1 MAAAPQDEA
10 SRVTLEAWL
19 VTDVG
24 VVREHNEDAA
34 YMEPANGFFIVADGM
49 GGHAAGEVASA
60 MAVDTVRKTLEG
72 ARREIEL
79 FKRSPTD
86 AGRRGIVQ
94 LLQSAVLSA
103 HQAVFQRG
111 QHEADKAGMGTT
123 LDVVLIAGPEA
134 FVAHVGDSRTYLVRD
149 GRSSQI
155 TTDHTVAEVLVIEGK
170 LTIEEAQVSPL
181 RTILVNA
188 IGVSADV
195 GVEMAHVTLKRGDR
209 LLLCS
214 DGLHDYFPIEEEI
227 AQKLSADAPGDAL
240 RDMVELAKTRGG
252 HDNITGVA
260 VQVTDVL
267 EAVPAQLEGEH
278 TQPVDAGATNPFA
291 SDEPTET
298 ALIEPSATPPKLV
311 TSARTPQ
318 ELKATQPMRI
328 VDDDEAA
335 DPVADTIP
343 PADEPPKLAPP
354 PAPGES
360 AADAA
365 AGGRAAHT
373 PEGEARGDA
382 RADSASDAKSEAE
395 PDANRAK
402 ADAKLDAKGDAR
414 LEAKSDARPDTRDAG
429 LEAGGGQAPDT
440 AGETRREASS
450 ETRPQAGAGTST
462 ADAGSDSVGDV
473 TADDTID
480 APVEPHANGN
490 DGKTSASDDAAPA
503 SEAAGDLAVTE
514 SGRTRVPRNGKDA
527 GN

>member
-24 VVREHNEDAA
+24 IVREHNEDSA
-34 YMEPANGFFIVADGM
+34 YMEPISGFFIVADGM

-60 MAVDTVRKTLEG
+60 MAVDTLEG
-72 ARREIEL
+72 ARLEIDT
-79 FKRSPTD
+79 FKRAPSD

-227 AQKLSADAPGDAL
+227 AQKLSAPAPGDAL
-240 RDMVELAKTRGG
+240 KDMVELAKTRGG

-260 VQVTDVL
+260 VEVTEVI
-267 EAVPAQLEGEH
+267 EGISGSLDGDL
-278 TQPVDAGATNPFA
+278 TQPVDLPGGNPFA

-298 ALIEPSATPPKLV
+298 ALLEAPAAHPRTAGPPLTP
-311 TSARTPQ
+311 AQ
-318 ELKATQPMRI
+318 LKSTQPMRI
-328 VDDDEAA
+328 VGDEDGAT
-335 DPVADTIP
+335 ADTIP
-343 PADEPPKLAPP
+343 PTGEPARPP
-354 PAPGES
+354 SAPGTDTDTG
-360 AADAA
+360 AASA
-365 AGGRAAHT
+365 AGGT
-373 PEGEARGDA
+373 VPEG
-382 RADSASDAKSEAE
+382 KAE
-395 PDANRAK
+395 PAPETKPATEPDTTPAQDVTIKAK
-402 ADAKLDAKGDAR
+402 PAG
-414 LEAKSDARPDTRDAG
+414 RPDA
-429 LEAGGGQAPDT
+429 ADT
-440 AGETRREASS
+440 
-450 ETRPQAGAGTST
+450 TST
-462 ADAGSDSVGDV
+462 AAGNARPADEGDHAPDAARPG
-473 TADDTID
+473 A
-480 APVEPHANGN
+480 
-490 DGKTSASDDAAPA
+490 AAPA
-503 SEAAGDLAVTE
+503 EFATADTGRVGSPDPEPEPDKASERDKD
-514 SGRTRVPRNGKDA
+514 KDA
-527 GN
+527 G

>member
-1 MAAAPQDEA
+1 MAAVPQDEA

-19 VTDVG
+19 VTDIG
-24 VVREHNEDAA
+24 IVREHNEDSA
-34 YMEPANGFFIVADGM
+34 YMEPDNGFFIVADGM

-60 MAVDTVRKTLEG
+60 MAVDTVRKSLEG
-72 ARREIEL
+72 ERTQIES
-79 FKRSPTD
+79 FKRAPTD

-214 DGLHDYFPIEEEI
+214 DGLHDYFPADEEI

-240 RDMVELAKTRGG
+240 KEMVELAKTRGG

-260 VQVTDVL
+260 VQVTEVV
-267 EAVPAQLEGEH
+267 EAVPGQLDSEY
-278 TQPVDAGATNPFA
+278 TQPVDGGSGNPFA

-298 ALIEPSATPPKLV
+298 AFIEPLSALV
-311 TSARTPQ
+311 KVTTTSRAPTQ
-318 ELKATQPMRI
+318 LKSTQPMR
-328 VDDDEAA
+328 VLDGDEAT
-335 DPVADTIP
+335 ADTIP
-343 PADEPPKLAPP
+343 PADKAKASENEDAGATADGKPAADLGSDETIDIKADDAALDVKLEAPAEPSAKA
-354 PAPGES
+354 S
-360 AADAA
+360 AAAA
-365 AGGRAAHT
+365 K
-373 PEGEARGDA
+373 P
-382 RADSASDAKSEAE
+382 S
-395 PDANRAK
+395 
-402 ADAKLDAKGDAR
+402 
-414 LEAKSDARPDTRDAG
+414 
-429 LEAGGGQAPDT
+429 
-440 AGETRREASS
+440 
-450 ETRPQAGAGTST
+450 
-462 ADAGSDSVGDV
+462 
-473 TADDTID
+473 
-480 APVEPHANGN
+480 
-490 DGKTSASDDAAPA
+490 DAAPA
-503 SEAAGDLAVTE
+503 EIETADT
-514 SGRTRVPRNGKDA
+514 GKIRLPKDQDA
-527 GN
+527 S